1 MLVVTQKNLVFAL
14 PALLLAMWSAP
25 AHASVDV
32 YKCTFEPKT
41 VFGERIDFSYDLERN
56 TVLVQEYQNSA
67 GYSPAFT
74 LGNVDQEGG
83 MLQFAFEYWESGTI
97 AMRDSLSLDF
107 ETMGLNASQD
117 SYTEDGSLAGHGETA
132 TGICVQQSGAANSQT
147 IAAAKSVTSPADA
160 PSSVSGEQPSPSGKP
175 ICHTE
180 ENSAEGPKSTT
191 WCVTSVLP
199 SQKETSYGPKNLAR
213 GDDGAWC
220 EGDEGH
226 GIGVSVEVTFLPW
239 GEGSTPPSFDRLMIA
254 NGYDKTTKTFM
265 ENSRVKKIEIKS
277 DDDFGGQSWVRS
289 LRDETGVQEVMLGGP
304 QSPKSIIITILDVYP
319 GQKYEDTCLGSIGG
333 GFGF

>member
-1 MLVVTQKNLVFAL
+1 MRLIIQKHLVFAL

-83 MLQFAFEYWESGTI
+83 MLQFAFEFWESGTI

-117 SYTEDGSLAGHGETA
+117 FYTEDGSLAGHGETA

-147 IAAAKSVTSPADA
+147 IAAA
-160 PSSVSGEQPSPSGKP
+160 KP

-239 GEGSTPPSFDRLMIA
+239 RAGDTPPSFDRLMIA
-254 NGYDKTTKTFM
+254 NGYDKTVRTFM

-304 QSPKSIIITILDVYP
+304 QSPKSITITILDVYP
-319 GQKYEDTCLGSIGG
+319 GQKYEDTCLSSIGG
-333 GFGF
+333 SFGF